1 MRKISIIVALALL
14 IGTSCSKDRT
24 CTCTDSNSLTS
35 ITTTNSITLVES
47 TKGQAKA
54 NCVSTEYTDATT
66 NITYKSEC
74 KLN

>member
-1 MRKISIIVALALL
+1 MKKLTFILALSMI

-24 CTCTDSNSLTS
+24 CTCTNSNSLT
-35 ITTTNSITLVES
+35 TTTSTKTTTLVES

-66 NITYKSEC
+66 NITYKTEC